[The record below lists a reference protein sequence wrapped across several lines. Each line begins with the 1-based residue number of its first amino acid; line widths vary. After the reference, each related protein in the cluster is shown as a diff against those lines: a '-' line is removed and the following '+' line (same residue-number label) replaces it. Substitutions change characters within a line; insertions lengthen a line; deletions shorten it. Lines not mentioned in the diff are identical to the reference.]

1 MGTTNRSRAK
11 STSARV
17 HQQLAHPVID
27 CDGHWFE
34 PVPVFLDFLRDSGGA
49 EMVDSFRSVMRQ
61 GGLWYD
67 RTLEERRAWRQPRP
81 VAWPEPGHTLD
92 RATADLPALLYERLE
107 EFGIDFSVVY
117 PSLGLAAIRI
127 PQEDLRRAWAR
138 AANNMSAELF
148 GPYADRLAAV
158 AVVPSETP
166 DEAVDELEYVRTGL
180 GLKAMLIEGNVRRPV
195 AALAEGDRATAPSS
209 ASSMAVPYYI
219 DSVGLDNAYNYD
231 RLWAKAVELEVAVTM
246 HGGGMGWPDR
256 TSPSNFVYNHIGHF
270 ATAGHATAKALFLG
284 GVTQRFPNLNFAFL
298 EGGVAWACQLYL
310 DIVGHWRKRNVDALH
325 RNLRPDQVD
334 FDELRSLYE
343 QYGSERLKGRFDEIV
358 ESPSPIQP
366 FKTVDELVGQE
377 PAEGV
382 MSYDDFSALR
392 VDDEA
397 SLEDL
402 FRDRFWFG
410 CEADDRA
417 TAWAFNKKLGL
428 GLKPVFSSDIG
439 HFDVPD
445 MRDVLHEAYELVEL
459 ELLDE
464 EDFKRFTFTNAAA
477 LHAGMNPEF
486 FAGTA
491 VENAVNETLTGRE
504 GGAFTD
510 PTAERP

>member
-1 MGTTNRSRAK
+1 MVRTSNRSRAT

-17 HQQLAHPVID
+17 HQQLGHPVID

-34 PVPVFLDFLRDSGGA
+34 PVPVFLDFLRDAGGPG
-49 EMVDSFRSVMRQ
+49 MVDTFRSVMRQ

-92 RATADLPALLYERLE
+92 RATADLPALLYERLQ

-127 PQEDLRRAWAR
+127 PQQDLRRAWAR

-148 GPYADRLAAV
+148 GPYTDRLAAV

-166 DEAVDELEYVRTGL
+166 DEAVDELEYVRTRL

-231 RLWAKAVELEVAVTM
+231 RLWTKAVELKVAVTM

-270 ATAGHATAKALFLG
+270 ATAGHAAAKALFLG

-310 DIVGHWRKRNVDALH
+310 DIIGHWRKRNVDALH
-325 RNLRPDQVD
+325 RNLCPDQVD
-334 FDELRSLYE
+334 FAELKSLYE

-366 FKTVDELVGQE
+366 FKTVDQLVAQE
-377 PAEGV
+377 PTGGV

-392 VDDEA
+392 VDDEE
-397 SLEDL
+397 SLEHL

-417 TAWAFNKKLGL
+417 TAWAFNKQLGL

-464 EDFKRFTFTNAAA
+464 ADFKRFTFTNAAS
-477 LHAGMNPEF
+477 LHAGMDPDF
-486 FAGTA
+486 FAGT
-491 VENAVNETLTGRE
+491 VVGNAVNDTLVGRD
-504 GGAFTD
+504 GGS
-510 PTAERP
+510 